1 MAYKPPVN
9 ITDKIVQSANHRAD
23 RLGGSAIHMLSEIR
37 SAYQLISDVLLAG
50 IRMQW
55 ISKPA
60 VTNVVFRQVYF
71 TGVEGVPWVVMVA
84 LGVGVL
90 SVYNIV
96 DFARSIQDMSL
107 IGQLISDLL
116 VTELAPL
123 IVTILLL
130 SRSGVAVVTELGT
143 MHVRGEDL
151 TLSSM
156 GISKAEY
163 LLWPRLMAFTLC
175 GLILTFIFVFVS
187 IWLGGLLVSMNEEIN
202 FIDFLI
208 EVRRGTTME
217 EIATLLLKGTLYP
230 MLSAIMLLNMGCK
243 VGREPNLIPVYATQG
258 VLGSLMLVVM
268 SDALIALIMGL
279 M

>member
-1 MAYKPPVN
+1 MRGQFFQQIN
-9 ITDKIVQSANHRAD
+9 SRAD
-23 RLGGSAIHMLSEIR
+23 SIGELVIHLFSEMR
-37 SAYQLISDVLLAG
+37 RAYHLTSSVMAAG
-50 IRMQW
+50 MRMQW
-55 ISKPA
+55 LSKPA
-60 VTNVVFRQVYF
+60 VGNVVFRQIYF
-71 TGVEGVPWVVMVA
+71 TGVQGVPWVFLVA
-84 LGVGVL
+84 LGVGTL

-96 DFARSIQDMSL
+96 DFAKSIQDMSL
-107 IGQLISDLL
+107 IGQLISELL
-116 VTELAPL
+116 VQEVAPL

-156 GISKAEY
+156 GISREEY

-187 IWLGGLLVSMNEEIN
+187 IWLGGLLVSMSYEIN
-202 FIDFLI
+202 FVDFLI

-217 EIATLLLKGTLYP
+217 EIFILLAKGTLYP

-258 VLGSLMLVVM
+258 VLGSLMLVLM
-268 SDALIALIMGL
+268 SDAFIALVLELI
-279 M
+279 

>member
-1 MAYKPPVN
+1 MSQLTKNLNRRADQLGSFMIHMFSETRRAYKLTIAV
-9 ITDKIVQSANHRAD
+9 
-23 RLGGSAIHMLSEIR
+23 LS
-37 SAYQLISDVLLAG
+37 AG
-50 IRMQW
+50 IRLQW
-55 ISKPA
+55 LSKPA
-60 VTNVVFRQVYF
+60 VSNVVIRQIYF
-71 TGVEGVPWVVMVA
+71 TGVQSVPWVALVA

-96 DFARSIQDMSL
+96 DFSKSIQDMSL
-107 IGQLISDLL
+107 IGQLISELL
-116 VTELAPL
+116 VKEVAPL

-151 TLSSM
+151 TLASM
-156 GISKAEY
+156 GISREEY

-187 IWLGGLLVSMNEEIN
+187 IWLGGLVVSMAYEIN

-217 EIATLLLKGTLYP
+217 EIAILLCKGTLYP

-258 VLGSLMLVVM
+258 VLGSLMLVLM
-268 SDALIALIMGL
+268 SDAVIALVLELI
-279 M
+279 

>member
-1 MAYKPPVN
+1 MN
-9 ITDKIVQSANHRAD
+9 IMSRMLLKMNRRAD
-23 RLGGSAIHMLSEIR
+23 KLGNAVIHIVAEVRRAYRLTRG
-37 SAYQLISDVLLAG
+37 VLAAG
-50 IRMQW
+50 IKMQW
-55 ISKPA
+55 LAKPA
-60 VTNVVFRQVYF
+60 VTNVVFRQIYF
-71 TGVEGVPWVVMVA
+71 TGVESVSWVVLVA

-116 VTELAPL
+116 VTEVAPL

-156 GISKAEY
+156 GISREEY

-217 EIATLLLKGTLYP
+217 EIVMLLVKGTLYP

-268 SDALIALIMGL
+268 SDALIALIVGL
-279 M
+279 S

>member
-1 MAYKPPVN
+1 MDAKGQ
-9 ITDKIVQSANHRAD
+9 ITGRINRHAD
-23 RLGGSAIHMLSEIR
+23 QLGGAVIR
-37 SAYQLISDVLLAG
+37 IFADFRRAYRLTTDILAVG
-50 IRMQW
+50 LRMQW
-55 ISKPA
+55 VSKPA
-60 VTNVVFRQVYF
+60 VSNVVFRQIYF
-71 TGVEGVPWVVMVA
+71 TGVQGVPWVVLVA
-84 LGVGVL
+84 LGVGAL

-96 DFARSIQDMSL
+96 DLAKSIQDMSM
-107 IGQLISDLL
+107 IGQLISTLL
-116 VTELAPL
+116 VQEIAPL

-151 TLSSM
+151 TLGSM
-156 GISKAEY
+156 GINKTEY

-187 IWLGGLLVSMNEEIN
+187 IWLGGLMVSLGYEIN

-217 EIATLLLKGTLYP
+217 EIVMLLGKATLYP
-230 MLSAIMLLNMGCK
+230 MLSAVMLLNMGCK

-268 SDALIALIMGL
+268 SDALIALIVEL
-279 M
+279 A